1 MSPTILPNGKAERQ
15 PLEAL
20 LAAIY
25 ARVSTADQADHGYS
39 LPTQIG
45 ACHIL
50 AQQHGYTVPESYVF
64 ADDYTGTS
72 LKRPQLA
79 HLRELVQQQ
88 LIQAVIV
95 YDLDRLSRKLA
106 HQLLLTDELEQA
118 GVALHVCTMP
128 DNGKTPETQLLTNVR
143 GIIAEYERAKILER
157 TERGRRGRAQAG
169 RPPGGRSP
177 LGYITTAKG
186 YEVQPD
192 EAAIVQRIF
201 RLYVENGL
209 SQRAIAALLTAEG
222 VLPPGERRRGGR
234 RTLVVP
240 VWHQAIV
247 AEVLTNQTYIGCL
260 HYGKKTRLPGKQNPD
275 KPTRSQVVPPEQWIP
290 IAVPPLIDAA
300 LFAAAQ
306 ARRPANQQQSRRNRR
321 HGYLLIEG
329 RLRCGQCGC
338 VMTGA
343 IIQGKARYR
352 CNRGRL
358 RYLDVV
364 AAHSRRSV
372 AAAAIE
378 PIVWQAVEHA
388 LNNPAVIT
396 AELERRRGNARTQQ
410 GDLDGERQHYA
421 RQIAQC
427 DKDVKRWEAAYL
439 GEAIDLDD
447 FKMKKAE
454 VDTRRTSA
462 TQELARLDAEQHALE
477 QFKLE
482 TASLEAHCA
491 RVRGNSQ
498 CLTLEEKWDALKG
511 LNIIVTWHPEW
522 PAPKIE
528 GSLPP
533 ELFAIMTNAA

>member
-1 MSPTILPNGKAERQ
+1 MSPGILPNETAPPQ
-15 PLEAL
+15 PLDAP

-25 ARVSTADQADHGYS
+25 ARVSTADQADKGFS
-39 LPTQIG
+39 LPTQIA
-45 ACHIL
+45 ACQ
-50 AQQHGYTVPESYVF
+50 AMARQEGYNVPETSIFV
-64 ADDYTGTS
+64 DDYTGTS
-72 LKRPQLA
+72 LNRPQFTK
-79 HLRELVQQQ
+79 LRDLVRQRLVQ
-88 LIQAVIV
+88 AVFV
-95 YDLDRLSRKLA
+95 HDQDRLTRKLA
-106 HQLLLTDELEQA
+106 HQLLLSDEFEQA
-118 GVALHVCTMP
+118 EVALRIVTMP
-128 DNGKTPETQLLTNVR
+128 DSEKTPEGQLLTNVR

-169 RPPGGRSP
+169 RPPGGRPP

-222 VLPPGERRRGGR
+222 VPPPGERRRGGR

-247 AEVLTNQTYIGCL
+247 AEVLTSQTYIGCL

-275 KPTRSQVVPPEQWIP
+275 KHTRSQVVPPEQWIP
-290 IAVPPLIDAA
+290 IAVPPLIDSAM
-300 LFAAAQ
+300 FAAAQ
-306 ARRPANQQQSRRNRR
+306 DRRPANQQQSRRNRR
-321 HGYLLIEG
+321 HAYLLIGG

-378 PIVWQAVEHA
+378 PVVWQAVEHV

-439 GEAIDLDD
+439 GEVIDLDD

-454 VDTRRTSA
+454 VATRRASA
-462 TQELARLDAEQHALE
+462 EQELARLDAEQHALE

-498 CLTLEEKWDALKG
+498 RLTLEEKWDALKG